1 MELRGALEAAPAP
14 GVALSVAEAK
24 DADVESAPSAEAKD
38 ADVESAPS
46 VEAPDVDEDSAPS
59 AEAKDAD
66 VEGSPSAEAP
76 DADEDSAPSAKAP
89 DADEDSAEAPDAD
102 EDSAPSP
109 EAQGAPAEE
118 APEAAGPAISQPV
131 TADLAAA
138 EVIADM
144 VTVVVEDTATEQ
156 PDPGR
161 NVRKRRRAILEDV
174 SAGED
179 GSSGEDVAAPGLLRM
194 PPPCVVDGDANLMD
208 AGADKCTYLN
218 SDEDMSVEEDREDQE
233 SSDDGDEDDWD
244 IGELTDEESD
254 EGGDDLPE
262 SVCNSVAQRKKAIA
276 MMRMHGWEYDPEQF
290 GPDPR
295 YENLFDGSYG
305 PSESVMTASAYITAF
320 FWHKCLS
327 VQTGEDNG
335 IWSRIHIKYLH
346 SSAELQHFLCSL
358 HVVDKETSVLL
369 VEGFERFFTDHSHMG
384 SVYQTL
390 AFLVEAQEHMRAATG
405 SGVAVVT
412 GNTNAF
418 LLQDRPLLR
427 RWCRFLEIVPDAE
440 EPDVYTLRE
449 EVENAVGISEDVARV
464 QVRYE
469 FSPPSSQDDTGVFQ
483 LQHVQR
489 RSG

>member
-161 NVRKRRRAILEDV
+161 NVRKRRRAILED
-174 SAGED
+174 
-179 GSSGEDVAAPGLLRM
+179 
-194 PPPCVVDGDANLMD
+194 
-208 AGADKCTYLN
+208 
-218 SDEDMSVEEDREDQE
+218 
-233 SSDDGDEDDWD
+233 
-244 IGELTDEESD
+244 
-254 EGGDDLPE
+254 
-262 SVCNSVAQRKKAIA
+262 
-276 MMRMHGWEYDPEQF
+276 
-290 GPDPR
+290 
-295 YENLFDGSYG
+295 
-305 PSESVMTASAYITAF
+305 ASAYITAF